1 MLSRALSTSEA
12 TRRCQCGHVLIASPG
27 DLCPRCKAVFPDVAA
42 VHDALVTIG
51 RLHGPAEVER
61 IAPVLG
67 IAGRLVTNGER
78 VFGVVDA

>member
-42 VHDALVTIG
+42 VHDSLVTIG
-51 RLHGPAEVER
+51 RLHGPGELAR

-67 IAGRLVTNGER
+67 VVGRLVTNGER
-78 VFGVVDA
+78 VFGVIDA